1 MATPDAKHVSKR
13 AGSHA
18 TLDGK
23 EDRGSKTQRMQSK
36 LLTIALDK
44 VKTPAIKAHIVP
56 EPFHPGSDVLAH
68 PLLAVV
74 QIGGCNIV
82 LLGLVAASAPKGG
95 VVVADVGLVP
105 GQSPSKLV
113 PLAIFLQH
121 IRPTLHASSACL
133 LHAHKTLWSRD
144 VNLHSNG

>member
-36 LLTIALDK
+36 LLTIAFDK

-82 LLGLVAASAPKGG
+82 LLGLVATSAPK
-95 VVVADVGLVP
+95 
-105 GQSPSKLV
+105 
-113 PLAIFLQH
+113 
-121 IRPTLHASSACL
+121 
-133 LHAHKTLWSRD
+133 
-144 VNLHSNG
+144 

>member
-1 MATPDAKHVSKR
+1 MR
-13 AGSHA
+13 
-18 TLDGK
+18 
-23 EDRGSKTQRMQSK
+23 SK

-95 VVVADVGLVP
+95 VIVADVGLVP
-105 GQSPSKLV
+105 GQSPPKLV

-121 IRPTLHASSACL
+121 VRPTLRACSACL
-133 LHAHKTLWSRD
+133 LHAYKNPVVMRCESALGQVMRGILDQHCAEPEA
-144 VNLHSNG
+144 HSGCRQQAAAN

>member
-1 MATPDAKHVSKR
+1 M
-13 AGSHA
+13 
-18 TLDGK
+18 DGK

-36 LLTIALDK
+36 LLTIAFDK